1 MRFRALNKGWANH
14 RLVYIQQIN
23 TTNVGRGMTAPY
35 RILFELNVILV
46 MRAGGIII
54 INIFTCKSAK
64 IRTGQKKMYPCWQS
78 CVLYQVDLFEAIAR
92 VFSRQTGCSR
102 QCVVSVFFHDSVQ
115 TG

>member
-23 TTNVGRGMTAPY
+23 TTNVGSGMTVPY

-64 IRTGQKKMYPCWQS
+64 IRTGQKNVSMLA
-78 CVLYQVDLFEAIAR
+78 VLCALPGGPF
-92 VFSRQTGCSR
+92 
-102 QCVVSVFFHDSVQ
+102 
-115 TG
+115 